1 MMHID
6 ASVSEMSNKLDF
18 KTLTEKRNKSKLILF
33 YKVLNNSVDIDT
45 SNILY
50 PRLTVHDTRGHHL
63 SFLPL
68 TTRVN
73 SYHNSFFPSA
83 IRNWNNLPEYVINA
97 TSLEHFYVIYSM
109 VCIILL
115 IEVFCTIR

>member
-1 MMHID
+1 ML
-6 ASVSEMSNKLDF
+6 VFQKCYNKLDF
-18 KTLTEKRNKSKLILF
+18 KTLTERRNESKLILF
-33 YKVLNNSVDIDT
+33 YKILNNLVDIDT

-50 PRLTVHDTRGHHL
+50 PRPTVHDTRGHHL
-63 SFLPL
+63 RFLPL

-97 TSLEHFYVIYSM
+97 TSLEHFK
-109 VCIILL
+109 LL
-115 IEVFCTIR
+115 LCNL